1 MGIARSG
8 GHAAAHESCAGLPVI
23 GAQHDVLGMVWP
35 VVYYRTRDGSEPV
48 NESTDAL
55 PVKVQVAIDNQIARV
70 ALFGTK
76 LGFPYTSQIDGEL
89 RELRCHFGDDHYR
102 ILYQRSRNL
111 FVLLH
116 FVAKRTR
123 AVPAGEILIA
133 QQRWADFQIRMDER
147 PRKPPRAAGHDAP

>member
-1 MGIARSG
+1 
-8 GHAAAHESCAGLPVI
+8 
-23 GAQHDVLGMVWP
+23 MVWP

-48 NESTDAL
+48 NESIDAL
-55 PVKVQVAIDNQIARV
+55 PVKVQVAIDNQIERV
-70 ALFGTK
+70 ALFGPD

-116 FVAKRTR
+116 FLDKRTR
-123 AVPAGEILIA
+123 AVPAADIGIA
-133 QQRWADFQIRMDER
+133 QRRWIDFQVRMNER
-147 PRKPPRAAGHDAP
+147 PRKAPRPAGHDAP